1 MRKEFLERAQKTL
14 EYQLLDAGR
23 DADTE
28 MAEQAIQQGLEE
40 GALLDRKNKNG
51 RTPLHTAC
59 LNGHFA
65 IVRLL
70 LERGASLHI
79 TDNDGNT
86 PIDHAI
92 RLSTEYERYNT
103 LEVIFEHAPEH
114 RKKVSEMH

>member
-28 MAEQAIQQGLEE
+28 MAKEAIQQGLDE
-40 GALLDRKNKNG
+40 GARLDRKNKDG
-51 RTPLHTAC
+51 KTLLHTAC
-59 LNGHFA
+59 TNGHFT

-70 LERGASLHI
+70 LKHGASLHV

-86 PIDHAI
+86 PIDYATK
-92 RLSTEYERYNT
+92 LSSEYERFNT
-103 LEVIFEHAPEH
+103 LEVIFEYAPEY
-114 RKKVSEMH
+114 RNRVSGM